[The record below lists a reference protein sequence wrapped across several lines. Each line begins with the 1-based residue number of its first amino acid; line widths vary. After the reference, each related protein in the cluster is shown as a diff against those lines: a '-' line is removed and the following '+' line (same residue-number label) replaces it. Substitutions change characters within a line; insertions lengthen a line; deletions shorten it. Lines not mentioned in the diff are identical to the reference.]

1 MAHLDNLPENATLL
15 DIFAAYPDIS
25 KPMLALTEQI
35 MRGPSELT
43 VPQREFIF
51 AFGSG
56 LNVCHFCHGSHIAAA
71 SALGADEQSINAAIA
86 DIDSSPVDENFKPLL
101 RYMKKLTLTPS
112 YVAREDADAVRAAG
126 WSDNQLH
133 DAILVCGLHNFFNRW
148 VDGCGADANDNWLKK
163 AGQSVAKLGYKNIMP
178 TELEGGA

>member
-1 MAHLDNLPENATLL
+1 MAHLNTLPEQATLVDVL
-15 DIFAAYPDIS
+15 GALPD
-25 KPMLALTEQI
+25 LAKTMATLSQQI

-56 LNVCHFCHGSHIAAA
+56 LNACHFCHGTHTAGAG
-71 SALGADEQSINAAIA
+71 ALGVDEQSIRAAVE

-101 RYMKKLTLTPS
+101 HYMKKLTLTPS
-112 YVAREDADAVRAAG
+112 RITRADADAVRAAG

-133 DAILVCGLHNFFNRW
+133 DAITVCGLHNFYNRW
-148 VDGCGADANDNWLKK
+148 VDGCGADADEDFFEK
-163 AGQSVAKLGYKNIMP
+163 AGQVLAKYGYEMFMP
-178 TELEGGA
+178 SDLQDMT